1 MKEEKGFVI
10 HLGILTFLG
19 ALLGI
24 SIYRI
29 KKGLDTKQVFSV
41 FWAYS
46 GIDYII
52 KYKEEKKKYHIV
64 MAILSFS
71 NAILL
76 ALLHHRDNEQ
86 K

>member
-1 MKEEKGFVI
+1 MKEEKGLVI

-52 KYKEEKKKYHIV
+52 K
-64 MAILSFS
+64 
-71 NAILL
+71 
-76 ALLHHRDNEQ
+76 
-86 K
+86 

>member
-1 MKEEKGFVI
+1 MKEEKGLVI

-52 KYKEEKKKYHIV
+52 KYKAGGPVSSI
-64 MAILSFS
+64 
-71 NAILL
+71 
-76 ALLHHRDNEQ
+76 
-86 K
+86 